1 MTRRRPRL
9 VLRHPRIG
17 RIGLCLESAFT
28 SEAVGMNRAE
38 GRRFVEDPVFRA
50 IQESF
55 VHRHRWQPGDRPIRD
70 NHATQYETSQDCA
83 LPQRR
88 LRDRTTVEGR
98 RAAA

>member
-1 MTRRRPRL
+1 MARRRPRL
-9 VLRHPRIG
+9 VLRHPCTG
-17 RIGLCLESAFT
+17 RIGLCLTSAFT

-50 IQESF
+50 TLESF

-70 NHATQYETSQDCA
+70 GHATQYEAIQGCA

-88 LRDRTTVEGR
+88 LTDRTTVEGR